1 MEVVYFSLRFMSTFN
16 FELFG
21 IFERM
26 RLWLT
31 PSLQIY
37 ALCAHPYFI

>member
-26 RLWLT
+26 RLGLYHAHILWG
-31 PSLQIY
+31 
-37 ALCAHPYFI
+37 ALFKR